1 MNTLTLLYHIT
12 PRGAREWGRR
22 KGVSRI
28 KTKADY
34 ILEELRLIPKTI
46 KQLKLDIENTRSSLL
61 TSPQWSDMKVSGGV
75 RRTQTDK
82 NVSIIDASDYGLA
95 EIDRLVKRREEI
107 IGVIMQIPDS
117 AQRHVLLTTYLNC
130 QTFDEAIDKLE
141 LNRNKYYTIK
151 AKAVKNLNIILNQYE
166 IVRE

>member
-1 MNTLTLLYHIT
+1 M
-12 PRGAREWGRR
+12 
-22 KGVSRI
+22 SRI

-46 KQLKLDIENTRSSLL
+46 KQLKLDIENTRSSLF
-61 TSPQWSDMKVSGGV
+61 TSPQWSDMKVNGGV

-95 EIDRLVKRREEI
+95 EIDRLVKRRKEI

-151 AKAVKNLNIILNQYE
+151 AKAVKSLNVILNQY
-166 IVRE
+166 

>member
-1 MNTLTLLYHIT
+1 M
-12 PRGAREWGRR
+12 
-22 KGVSRI
+22 SRI
-28 KTKADY
+28 KTKAEY
-34 ILEELRLIPKTI
+34 LLEELRLIPRMI

-61 TSPQWSDMKVSGGV
+61 TSPQWSDMKVNGGV

-95 EIDRLVKRREEI
+95 EIDRLTKRREEI

-117 AQRHVLLTTYLNC
+117 AQRYVLLTTYLNC

-151 AKAVKNLNIILNQYE
+151 AKAVKSLNIILNQYE

>member
-1 MNTLTLLYHIT
+1 M
-12 PRGAREWGRR
+12 
-22 KGVSRI
+22 SRI

-46 KQLKLDIENTRSSLL
+46 KQLKLDIDNTRNSLL

-82 NVSIIDASDYGLA
+82 NVSIIDASDYGVA

-107 IGVIMQIPDS
+107 IGIIMQIPDS

-151 AKAVKNLNIILNQYE
+151 QKAIKSLNVILERTE
-166 IVRE
+166 IVQSNTHKYNLPC

>member
-1 MNTLTLLYHIT
+1 M
-12 PRGAREWGRR
+12 
-22 KGVSRI
+22 SRT

-34 ILEELRLIPKTI
+34 MLEELRLIPKMI
-46 KQLKLDIENTRSSLL
+46 KQLKLDIETTQASLL
-61 TSPQWSDMKVSGGV
+61 TSPQWSDMKVSGGLK
-75 RRTQTDK
+75 RTQTDK
-82 NVSIIDASDYGLA
+82 NVSIIDASDYGVA

-107 IGVIMQIPDS
+107 IGIIMQIPDS

-151 AKAVKNLNIILNQYE
+151 QKAIKSLNVILERTE
-166 IVRE
+166 IVQSNTHKYNLPC

>member
-1 MNTLTLLYHIT
+1 M
-12 PRGAREWGRR
+12 
-22 KGVSRI
+22 SRI

-61 TSPQWSDMKVSGGV
+61 TSPQWSDMKMSGGV

-82 NVSIIDASDYGLA
+82 NVSIIDASDYGMA

-117 AQRHVLLTTYLNC
+117 VQRHVLLTTYLNC

-151 AKAVKNLNIILNQYE
+151 AKAVRSLNVILNQY
-166 IVRE
+166 

>member
-1 MNTLTLLYHIT
+1 M
-12 PRGAREWGRR
+12 
-22 KGVSRI
+22 SRI

-46 KQLKLDIENTRSSLL
+46 KQLKLDIENTRSSLF

-107 IGVIMQIPDS
+107 VGVIMQIPDS
-117 AQRHVLLTTYLNC
+117 A
-130 QTFDEAIDKLE
+130 
-141 LNRNKYYTIK
+141 
-151 AKAVKNLNIILNQYE
+151 
-166 IVRE
+166 

>member
-1 MNTLTLLYHIT
+1 M
-12 PRGAREWGRR
+12 
-22 KGVSRI
+22 SRI

-61 TSPQWSDMKVSGGV
+61 TSPKWSDMKVSGGV

-107 IGVIMQIPDS
+107 VGVIMQIPDS

-151 AKAVKNLNIILNQYE
+151 AKAVRSLNVILNQY
-166 IVRE
+166 

>member
-1 MNTLTLLYHIT
+1 MSKT
-12 PRGAREWGRR
+12 
-22 KGVSRI
+22 
-28 KTKADY
+28 KTKAEY
-34 ILEELRLIPKTI
+34 LLEELRLIPKMI

-95 EIDRLVKRREEI
+95 EIDRLTKRREEI

-117 AQRHVLLTTYLNC
+117 AQRYVLLTTYLNC

-151 AKAVKNLNIILNQYE
+151 AKAVKSLNIILNQYE

>member
-1 MNTLTLLYHIT
+1 M
-12 PRGAREWGRR
+12 
-22 KGVSRI
+22 SRL

-151 AKAVKNLNIILNQYE
+151 AKAVRSLNVILNQY
-166 IVRE
+166 

>member
-1 MNTLTLLYHIT
+1 M
-12 PRGAREWGRR
+12 
-22 KGVSRI
+22 SRI

-34 ILEELRLIPKTI
+34 ILEELKLIPKTI
-46 KQLKLDIENTRSSLL
+46 KQLKLDIENTRNSLF

-151 AKAVKNLNIILNQYE
+151 AKAVKSLNVILNQY
-166 IVRE
+166 

>member
-1 MNTLTLLYHIT
+1 M
-12 PRGAREWGRR
+12 
-22 KGVSRI
+22 SRI

-46 KQLKLDIENTRSSLL
+46 KQLKLDIENTRSSLF
-61 TSPQWSDMKVSGGV
+61 TSPQWSDMKVNGGV

-151 AKAVKNLNIILNQYE
+151 AKAVKSLNVILNQY
-166 IVRE
+166 

>member
-1 MNTLTLLYHIT
+1 M
-12 PRGAREWGRR
+12 
-22 KGVSRI
+22 SRI

-34 ILEELRLIPKTI
+34 ILEELRLIPKMI
-46 KQLKLDIENTRSSLL
+46 KQLKLDIENTRCSLF

-95 EIDRLVKRREEI
+95 EIARLIERREEI
-107 IGVIMQIPDS
+107 VGTIMQIPDV

-151 AKAVKNLNIILNQYE
+151 AKAVKSLNVILNQY
-166 IVRE
+166 

>member
-1 MNTLTLLYHIT
+1 M
-12 PRGAREWGRR
+12 
-22 KGVSRI
+22 SRI

-61 TSPQWSDMKVSGGV
+61 TSPKWSDMKVSGGI
-75 RRTQTDK
+75 RQSQTDK
-82 NVSIIDASDYGLA
+82 NVSIIDASDYGLS

-107 IGVIMQIPDS
+107 IGIVMQIPDS

-151 AKAVKNLNIILNQYE
+151 AKAVRSLNIILNQY
-166 IVRE
+166 

>member
-1 MNTLTLLYHIT
+1 M
-12 PRGAREWGRR
+12 
-22 KGVSRI
+22 SRI

-95 EIDRLVKRREEI
+95 EIDHLVKRREEI

-151 AKAVKNLNIILNQYE
+151 AKAVKSLNIILNQYE

>member
-1 MNTLTLLYHIT
+1 M
-12 PRGAREWGRR
+12 
-22 KGVSRI
+22 SRI

-46 KQLKLDIENTRSSLL
+46 KQLKLDIENTRSSLF

-141 LNRNKYYTIK
+141 FNRNKYYTIK
-151 AKAVKNLNIILNQYE
+151 AKAVRSLNVILNQY
-166 IVRE
+166 

>member
-1 MNTLTLLYHIT
+1 M
-12 PRGAREWGRR
+12 
-22 KGVSRI
+22 SRI
-28 KTKADY
+28 KTKAEY
-34 ILEELRLIPKTI
+34 LLEELRLIPKMI
-46 KQLKLDIENTRSSLL
+46 KQLKLDVEATRSSLL

-151 AKAVKNLNIILNQYE
+151 AKAVRSLNVILNQY
-166 IVRE
+166 

>member
-1 MNTLTLLYHIT
+1 MSKT
-12 PRGAREWGRR
+12 
-22 KGVSRI
+22 
-28 KTKADY
+28 KTKAEY
-34 ILEELRLIPKTI
+34 LLEELRLIPKMI

-61 TSPQWSDMKVSGGV
+61 TSPQWSDMKVNGGV

-95 EIDRLVKRREEI
+95 EIDRLTKRREEI
-107 IGVIMQIPDS
+107 IDVIMQIPDS
-117 AQRHVLLTTYLNC
+117 AQRYVLLTTYLNC

-151 AKAVKNLNIILNQYE
+151 AKAVKSLNIILNQYE

>member
-1 MNTLTLLYHIT
+1 
-12 PRGAREWGRR
+12 
-22 KGVSRI
+22 VSRI

-46 KQLKLDIENTRSSLL
+46 KQLKLDIENTRNSLL

-82 NVSIIDASDYGLA
+82 NVSIIDASDYGVA

-107 IGVIMQIPDS
+107 IGIIMQIPDS

-151 AKAVKNLNIILNQYE
+151 QKAIKSLNVILERTE
-166 IVRE
+166 IVQSNTHKYNLPC

>member
-1 MNTLTLLYHIT
+1 M
-12 PRGAREWGRR
+12 
-22 KGVSRI
+22 SRI

-46 KQLKLDIENTRSSLL
+46 KQLKLDIENTRCSLF

-151 AKAVKNLNIILNQYE
+151 AKAVKSLNVILNQY
-166 IVRE
+166 

>member
-1 MNTLTLLYHIT
+1 M
-12 PRGAREWGRR
+12 
-22 KGVSRI
+22 SRI
-28 KTKADY
+28 KTKAEY
-34 ILEELRLIPKTI
+34 LLEELRLIPKMI

-61 TSPQWSDMKVSGGV
+61 TSPQWSDMKVNGGV

-82 NVSIIDASDYGLA
+82 NVSIINASDYGLA
-95 EIDRLVKRREEI
+95 EIDRLTKRREEI

-117 AQRHVLLTTYLNC
+117 AQRYVLLTTYLNC

-151 AKAVKNLNIILNQYE
+151 AEAVKSLNVILNQY
-166 IVRE
+166 

>member
-1 MNTLTLLYHIT
+1 M
-12 PRGAREWGRR
+12 
-22 KGVSRI
+22 SRI

-61 TSPQWSDMKVSGGV
+61 TSPQWSDMKVNGGV

-95 EIDRLVKRREEI
+95 EIDRLTKRREEI

-117 AQRHVLLTTYLNC
+117 AQRYVLLTTYLNC

-151 AKAVKNLNIILNQYE
+151 AKAVKSLNIILNKYE
-166 IVRE
+166 IIRE

>member
-1 MNTLTLLYHIT
+1 M
-12 PRGAREWGRR
+12 
-22 KGVSRI
+22 SRI
-28 KTKADY
+28 KSKAEY
-34 ILEELRLIPKTI
+34 LLEELRLIPKMI
-46 KQLKLDIENTRSSLL
+46 KQLKLDVEATRSSLL

-107 IGVIMQIPDS
+107 IGIIMRIPDV
-117 AQRHVLLTTYLNC
+117 AQRHVLLTTYLRC
-130 QTFDEAIDKLE
+130 ETFDEAIDMLE

-151 AKAVKNLNIILNQYE
+151 TKAVKNLNIILNRDK
-166 IVRE
+166 IIRN

>member
-1 MNTLTLLYHIT
+1 M
-12 PRGAREWGRR
+12 
-22 KGVSRI
+22 SRI

-46 KQLKLDIENTRSSLL
+46 KQLKLDIENTRCSLF

-151 AKAVKNLNIILNQYE
+151 AKAVKSLNIILNQY
-166 IVRE
+166 